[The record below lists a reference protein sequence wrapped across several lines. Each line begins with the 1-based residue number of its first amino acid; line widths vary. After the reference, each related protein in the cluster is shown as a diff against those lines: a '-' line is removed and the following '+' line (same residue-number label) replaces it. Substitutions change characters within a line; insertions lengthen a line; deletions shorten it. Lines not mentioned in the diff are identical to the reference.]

1 LIVVVVAFAK
11 VFDSISNLAYGA
23 FQQAG
28 RMDLVAMSF
37 ALRGSITLAVF
48 VSLLLFG
55 ADTATAL
62 LAQVAV
68 WALISLLVDYPRASR
83 LTAGKFVWPRWSIR
97 DSWRLFRHSAP
108 LGGGVL
114 ANSLQMTATRLL
126 VERFLGLE
134 ALGLFTA
141 VGYFQQAGVT
151 ASNSVSNAIVNR
163 LARLSRDGKRDKLR
177 RILVQLLLVF
187 LLVCAVGVGVCYF
200 FGDLIL
206 LVLFGKP
213 YLPAAPLLFVISI
226 VVGLRMISTLPQS
239 LLFAEQRYKEFLSF
253 QLASLVLAVALGF
266 YLIPQYGVLGAGYV
280 LLAVAL
286 FRLVILELIV
296 MLFPRRKP
304 KDATVSSKDDQS
316 QLL

>member
-1 LIVVVVAFAK
+1 
-11 VFDSISNLAYGA
+11 
-23 FQQAG
+23 
-28 RMDLVAMSF
+28 
-37 ALRGSITLAVF
+37 
-48 VSLLLFG
+48 
-55 ADTATAL
+55 
-62 LAQVAV
+62 
-68 WALISLLVDYPRASR
+68 
-83 LTAGKFVWPRWSIR
+83 
-97 DSWRLFRHSAP
+97 
-108 LGGGVL
+108 
-114 ANSLQMTATRLL
+114 
-126 VERFLGLE
+126 
-134 ALGLFTA
+134 
-141 VGYFQQAGVT
+141 
-151 ASNSVSNAIVNR
+151 
-163 LARLSRDGKRDKLR
+163 
-177 RILVQLLLVF
+177 LLVF

-253 QLASLVLAVALGF
+253 QLASLALAIALGC